1 MAEEG
6 DNGDYFNPEEEVKIN
21 PTNNLNL
28 AKVEVKTGEEDEDL
42 IFKSRGKL
50 YRFRDGEWKE
60 RGTGDLKLLR
70 HKKEKKIRFILRQDK
85 TLKIVAN
92 FIISEKPL
100 CELKPHQGSEKM
112 FMFMAYDCSEEP
124 VMEKFVI
131 KLGNAEKA
139 KVFKKNFE
147 DAQTFN
153 KLVKEGKE
161 KELVWAPIFKDVEAE
176 NKKTDAS
183 KEEKKEDKKE
193 EKKEDKKE
201 EKEEK
206 KEDKKEEKQEDKKDE
221 KKE

>member
-6 DNGDYFNPEEEVKIN
+6 DNGEYFNPEEEVQIN

-50 YRFRDGEWKE
+50 FSFRDGEWKE

-70 HKKEKKIRFILRQDK
+70 HKTEKKIRFILRQDK

-131 KLGNAEKA
+131 KLGNADKA
-139 KVFKKNFE
+139 KVFKKHFE
-147 DAQTFN
+147 DAQIFN
-153 KLVKEGKE
+153 QLVKEGKE

-206 KEDKKEEKQEDKKDE
+206 KEEK
-221 KKE
+221 

>member
-1 MAEEG
+1 MTEEG
-6 DNGDYFNPEEEVKIN
+6 DNGEYFNPEEEVKIN
-21 PTNNLNL
+21 PSDNCNL
-28 AKVEVKTGEEDEDL
+28 AKVEIKTGEEDEDL

-50 YRFRDGEWKE
+50 FRFRDGEWKE

-70 HKKEKKIRFILRQDK
+70 HKTNKKIRFILRQDK

-112 FMFMAYDCSEEP
+112 FNFMAYDCSEEP
-124 VMEKFVI
+124 VVEKFVL

-139 KVFKKNFE
+139 KTFKKNFE

-153 KLVKEGKE
+153 QMVKEGKE
-161 KELVWAPIFKDVEAE
+161 KELIWAPIFKDVEAE

-183 KEEKKEDKKE
+183 KED
-193 EKKEDKKE
+193 
-201 EKEEK
+201 K
-206 KEDKKEEKQEDKKDE
+206 KEDKKEEKQEDKKEE

>member
-139 KVFKKNFE
+139 KIFKKNFE

-206 KEDKKEEKQEDKKDE
+206 KEKK
-221 KKE
+221 

>member
-6 DNGDYFNPEEEVKIN
+6 DNGEYFNPEEEVKIN
-21 PTNNLNL
+21 PTDNCNL
-28 AKVEVKTGEEDEDL
+28 AKVEIKTGEEDEDL

-70 HKKEKKIRFILRQDK
+70 HKKDKKIRFILRQDK

-131 KLGNAEKA
+131 KLGNADKA

-153 KLVKEGKE
+153 KMVKEGKD

-183 KEEKKEDKKE
+183 KEDKKEDKKE
-193 EKKEDKKE
+193 EKTEDKKE
-201 EKEEK
+201 EK
-206 KEDKKEEKQEDKKDE
+206 KEEKNE
-221 KKE
+221 

>member
-176 NKKTDAS
+176 NKKTDAR
-183 KEEKKEDKKE
+183 KKKKKEDKKE

-206 KEDKKEEKQEDKKDE
+206 KEEK
-221 KKE
+221 

>member
-201 EKEEK
+201 EKKEEK
-206 KEDKKEEKQEDKKDE
+206 KE
-221 KKE
+221 

>member
-6 DNGDYFNPEEEVKIN
+6 DNGEYFNPEEEVQIN

-50 YRFRDGEWKE
+50 FRFRDGEWKE

-70 HKKEKKIRFILRQDK
+70 HKTEKKIRFILRQDK

-131 KLGNAEKA
+131 KLGNADKA
-139 KVFKKNFE
+139 KVFKKHFE

-153 KLVKEGKE
+153 QLVKEGKE
-161 KELVWAPIFKDVEAE
+161 KELVWAPVFKDTEAE

-183 KEEKKEDKKE
+183 KDEKKEDKKEDKKE
-193 EKKEDKKE
+193 EKKE
-201 EKEEK
+201 EK
-206 KEDKKEEKQEDKKDE
+206 
-221 KKE
+221 

>member
-206 KEDKKEEKQEDKKDE
+206 KEER
-221 KKE
+221 

>member
-6 DNGDYFNPEEEVKIN
+6 DNGEYFNPEEEVKIN
-21 PTNNLNL
+21 PTDNCNL
-28 AKVEVKTGEEDEDL
+28 AKVEIKTGEEDEDL

-70 HKKEKKIRFILRQDK
+70 HKKDKKIRFILRQDK

-131 KLGNAEKA
+131 KLGNADKA
-139 KVFKKNFE
+139 KVFKKHFE

-153 KLVKEGKE
+153 KLVKEGKD
-161 KELVWAPIFKDVEAE
+161 KELVYAPIFKDVEDE

-183 KEEKKEDKKE
+183 KDEKKEDKKE
-193 EKKEDKKE
+193 EKTEDKKE
-201 EKEEK
+201 EKKEEK
-206 KEDKKEEKQEDKKDE
+206 KE
-221 KKE
+221 

>member
-6 DNGDYFNPEEEVKIN
+6 DNGEYFNPEEEVKIN
-21 PTNNLNL
+21 PTDNCNL
-28 AKVEVKTGEEDEDL
+28 AKVEIKTGEEDEDL

-70 HKKEKKIRFILRQDK
+70 HKKDKKIRFILRQDK

-131 KLGNAEKA
+131 KLGNADKA

-153 KLVKEGKE
+153 KMVKEGKD

-183 KEEKKEDKKE
+183 KEDKKEDKKE
-193 EKKEDKKE
+193 EKTEDKKE
-201 EKEEK
+201 EKKEEK
-206 KEDKKEEKQEDKKDE
+206 KE
-221 KKE
+221 

>member
-6 DNGDYFNPEEEVKIN
+6 DNGEYFNPEEEVQIN

-50 YRFRDGEWKE
+50 FRFRDGEWKE

-70 HKKEKKIRFILRQDK
+70 HKTEKKIRFILRQDK

-131 KLGNAEKA
+131 KLGNADKA
-139 KVFKKNFE
+139 KVFKKHFE

-153 KLVKEGKE
+153 QLVKEGKE
-161 KELVWAPIFKDVEAE
+161 KELVWAPVFKDTEAE

-183 KEEKKEDKKE
+183 KDDKKEDKKE
-193 EKKEDKKE
+193 EKKDDKKE
-201 EKEEK
+201 EK
-206 KEDKKEEKQEDKKDE
+206 KEEK
-221 KKE
+221 

>member
-1 MAEEG
+1 MTEEG
-6 DNGDYFNPEEEVKIN
+6 DNGEYFNPEEEVKIN
-21 PTNNLNL
+21 PSDNCNL
-28 AKVEVKTGEEDEDL
+28 AKVEIKTGEEDEDL

-50 YRFRDGEWKE
+50 FRFRDGEWKE

-70 HKKEKKIRFILRQDK
+70 HKTNKKIRFILRQDK

-112 FMFMAYDCSEEP
+112 FNFMAYDCSEEP
-124 VMEKFVI
+124 VVEKFVL

-139 KVFKKNFE
+139 KTFKKNFE

-153 KLVKEGKE
+153 QMVKEGKE

-183 KEEKKEDKKE
+183 KED
-193 EKKEDKKE
+193 
-201 EKEEK
+201 K
-206 KEDKKEEKQEDKKDE
+206 KEDKKEEKQEDKKKK

>member
-6 DNGDYFNPEEEVKIN
+6 DNGEYFNPEEEVKIN
-21 PTNNLNL
+21 PTDNCNL
-28 AKVEVKTGEEDEDL
+28 AKVEIKTGEEDEDL

-70 HKKEKKIRFILRQDK
+70 HKKDKKIRFILRQDK

-131 KLGNAEKA
+131 KLGNADKA
-139 KVFKKNFE
+139 KVFKKHFE

-153 KLVKEGKE
+153 KMVKEGKD
-161 KELVWAPIFKDVEAE
+161 KELVWAPIFKGVEAE

-183 KEEKKEDKKE
+183 KEDKKEDKKE
-193 EKKEDKKE
+193 EKTEDKKE
-201 EKEEK
+201 EKKEEK
-206 KEDKKEEKQEDKKDE
+206 KE
-221 KKE
+221 

>member
-6 DNGDYFNPEEEVKIN
+6 DNGEYFNPEEEVKIN
-21 PTNNLNL
+21 PTDNCNL
-28 AKVEVKTGEEDEDL
+28 AKVEIKTGEEDEDL

-70 HKKEKKIRFILRQDK
+70 HKKDKKIRFILRQDK

-131 KLGNAEKA
+131 KLGNADKA
-139 KVFKKNFE
+139 KVFKKHFE

-161 KELVWAPIFKDVEAE
+161 KELVYAPIFKDVEAE

-183 KEEKKEDKKE
+183 KDEKKEDKKE
-193 EKKEDKKE
+193 EKTEDKKE
-201 EKEEK
+201 EKKQEK
-206 KEDKKEEKQEDKKDE
+206 KE
-221 KKE
+221 

>member
-1 MAEEG
+1 MDEEG
-6 DNGDYFNPEEEVKIN
+6 DNGDYFNTEEEVKIN

-206 KEDKKEEKQEDKKDE
+206 KEEK
-221 KKE
+221 

>member
-6 DNGDYFNPEEEVKIN
+6 DNGEYFNPEEEVKIN
-21 PTNNLNL
+21 PTDNCNL
-28 AKVEVKTGEEDEDL
+28 AKVEIKTGEEDEDL

-50 YRFRDGEWKE
+50 FRFRDGEWKE

-70 HKKEKKIRFILRQDK
+70 HKKDKKIRFILRQDK

-112 FMFMAYDCSEEP
+112 FIFMAYDCSEEP

-153 KLVKEGKE
+153 KMVKEGKE

-183 KEEKKEDKKE
+183 KDDKKE
-193 EKKEDKKE
+193 EKKEEMKE
-201 EKEEK
+201 
-206 KEDKKEEKQEDKKDE
+206 
-221 KKE
+221 

>member
-6 DNGDYFNPEEEVKIN
+6 DNGEYFNPEEEVKIN
-21 PTNNLNL
+21 PTDNCNL
-28 AKVEVKTGEEDEDL
+28 AKVEIKTGEEDEDL

-70 HKKEKKIRFILRQDK
+70 HKKDKKIRFILRQDK

-131 KLGNAEKA
+131 KLGNADKA

-153 KLVKEGKE
+153 KMVKEGKD

-183 KEEKKEDKKE
+183 KEDKKEDKKE
-193 EKKEDKKE
+193 EKTGDKKE
-201 EKEEK
+201 EKKEEK
-206 KEDKKEEKQEDKKDE
+206 KE
-221 KKE
+221 

>member
-6 DNGDYFNPEEEVKIN
+6 DNGDYFNPEAEVKIN

-206 KEDKKEEKQEDKKDE
+206 KEEK
-221 KKE
+221 

>member
-6 DNGDYFNPEEEVKIN
+6 DNGEYFNPEEEVKIN
-21 PTNNLNL
+21 PTDNCNL
-28 AKVEVKTGEEDEDL
+28 AKVEIKTGEEDEDL

-70 HKKEKKIRFILRQDK
+70 HKKDKKIRFILRQDK

-131 KLGNAEKA
+131 KLGNADKA

-153 KLVKEGKE
+153 KMVKEGKD

-183 KEEKKEDKKE
+183 KEDKKEDKKE
-193 EKKEDKKE
+193 EKKDDKKE
-201 EKEEK
+201 EK
-206 KEDKKEEKQEDKKDE
+206 KEEK
-221 KKE
+221 

>member
-6 DNGDYFNPEEEVKIN
+6 DNGEYFNPEEEVKIN
-21 PTNNLNL
+21 PTDNCNL
-28 AKVEVKTGEEDEDL
+28 AKVEIKTGEEDEDL

-70 HKKEKKIRFILRQDK
+70 HKKDKKIRFILRQDK

-131 KLGNAEKA
+131 KLGNADKA
-139 KVFKKNFE
+139 KVFKKHFE

-153 KLVKEGKE
+153 KMVKEGKD

-183 KEEKKEDKKE
+183 KEDKKEDKKE
-193 EKKEDKKE
+193 EKTEDKKE
-201 EKEEK
+201 EKKEEK
-206 KEDKKEEKQEDKKDE
+206 KE
-221 KKE
+221 

>member
-139 KVFKKNFE
+139 KVFKKHFE

-153 KLVKEGKE
+153 QLVKEGKE

-206 KEDKKEEKQEDKKDE
+206 KEEK
-221 KKE
+221 

>member
-1 MAEEG
+1 MTEEG
-6 DNGDYFNPEEEVKIN
+6 DNGEYFNPEEEVKIT
-21 PTNNLNL
+21 PSQACALPK
-28 AKVEVKTGEEDEDL
+28 AEIKTGEEDEDL
-42 IFKSRGKL
+42 IYKGRCKL
-50 YRFRDGEWKE
+50 YRFRDKEWKE
-60 RGTGDLKLLR
+60 RGTGDMKLLR
-70 HKKEKKIRFILRQDK
+70 HKTEKRIRFILRQDK

-112 FMFMAYDCSEEP
+112 FNFMAYDCSEEP
-124 VMEKFVI
+124 VVEKFVL

-139 KVFKKNFE
+139 KTFKKNFE

-153 KLVKEGKE
+153 QMVKEGKE

-183 KEEKKEDKKE
+183 KED
-193 EKKEDKKE
+193 
-201 EKEEK
+201 K
-206 KEDKKEEKQEDKKDE
+206 KEDKKEEKQEDKKEE

>member
-6 DNGDYFNPEEEVKIN
+6 DNGEYFNPEEEVQIN

-50 YRFRDGEWKE
+50 FRFRDGEWKE

-70 HKKEKKIRFILRQDK
+70 HKTEKKIRFILRQDK

-131 KLGNAEKA
+131 KLGNADKA
-139 KVFKKNFE
+139 KVFKKHFE

-153 KLVKEGKE
+153 QLVKEGKE
-161 KELVWAPIFKDVEAE
+161 KELVWAPVFKDTEAE

-183 KEEKKEDKKE
+183 KEDKKEDKKEEKKEEKKEDKKE
-193 EKKEDKKE
+193 EKKE
-201 EKEEK
+201 EK
-206 KEDKKEEKQEDKKDE
+206 
-221 KKE
+221 

>member
-124 VMEKFVI
+124 IMEKFVI

-153 KLVKEGKE
+153 LMVKEGKE

-176 NKKTDAS
+176 EKKTDAS
-183 KEEKKEDKKE
+183 KGEKKEDKKE
-193 EKKEDKKE
+193 EKKE
-201 EKEEK
+201 EK
-206 KEDKKEEKQEDKKDE
+206 KE
-221 KKE
+221 

>member
-6 DNGDYFNPEEEVKIN
+6 DNGEYFNPEEEVQIN

-50 YRFRDGEWKE
+50 FRFRDGEWKE

-70 HKKEKKIRFILRQDK
+70 HKTEKKIRFILRQDK

-131 KLGNAEKA
+131 KLGNADKA
-139 KVFKKNFE
+139 KVFKKHFE

-153 KLVKEGKE
+153 QLVKEGKE
-161 KELVWAPIFKDVEAE
+161 KELVWAPVFKDTEAE

-183 KEEKKEDKKE
+183 KDEKKEDKKE
-193 EKKEDKKE
+193 EKNEDKKE
-201 EKEEK
+201 EKKEEK
-206 KEDKKEEKQEDKKDE
+206 KE
-221 KKE
+221 

>member
-6 DNGDYFNPEEEVKIN
+6 DNGEYFNPEEEVKIN
-21 PTNNLNL
+21 PTDNCNL
-28 AKVEVKTGEEDEDL
+28 AKVEIKTGEEDEDL

-70 HKKEKKIRFILRQDK
+70 HKKDKKIRFILRQDK

-124 VMEKFVI
+124 VMEKFVL
-131 KLGNAEKA
+131 KLGNADKA

-153 KLVKEGKE
+153 KMVKEGKD

-183 KEEKKEDKKE
+183 KEDKKEDKKE
-193 EKKEDKKE
+193 EKTEDKKE
-201 EKEEK
+201 EKKEEK
-206 KEDKKEEKQEDKKDE
+206 KE
-221 KKE
+221 

>member
-6 DNGDYFNPEEEVKIN
+6 DNGEYFNPEEEVQIN

-50 YRFRDGEWKE
+50 FRFRDGEWKE

-70 HKKEKKIRFILRQDK
+70 HKTEKKIRFILRQDK

-100 CELKPHQGSEKM
+100 CELKPHQGSDKM
-112 FMFMAYDCSEEP
+112 FMFMAYDCSDETP
-124 VMEKFVI
+124 CIEKFVL
-131 KLGNAEKA
+131 KLGNADKA
-139 KVFKKNFE
+139 KNFQKHFE
-147 DAQTFN
+147 DAQLFN
-153 KLVKEGKE
+153 KLVKEGKDS
-161 KELVWAPIFKDVEAE
+161 ELKYAPIFKDEEAE

-183 KEEKKEDKKE
+183 KEDKKE
-193 EKKEDKKE
+193 
-201 EKEEK
+201 
-206 KEDKKEEKQEDKKDE
+206 
-221 KKE
+221 

>member
-50 YRFRDGEWKE
+50 FRFRDGEWKE

-70 HKKEKKIRFILRQDK
+70 HKTEKKIRFILRQDK

-112 FMFMAYDCSEEP
+112 FMFIAYDCSEEP

-131 KLGNAEKA
+131 KLGNADKA
-139 KVFKKNFE
+139 KIFKENFE
-147 DAQTFN
+147 NAQTFN
-153 KLVKEGKE
+153 QMVKEGKE
-161 KELVWAPIFKDVEAE
+161 KELVWAPVFKDTEAE

-183 KEEKKEDKKE
+183 KDEKKEDKKEDKKE
-193 EKKEDKKE
+193 EKKE
-201 EKEEK
+201 EK
-206 KEDKKEEKQEDKKDE
+206 
-221 KKE
+221 

>member
-6 DNGDYFNPEEEVKIN
+6 DNGEYFNPEEEVKIN
-21 PTNNLNL
+21 PTDNCNL
-28 AKVEVKTGEEDEDL
+28 AKVEIKTGEEDEDL

-70 HKKEKKIRFILRQDK
+70 HKKDKKIRFILRQDK

-131 KLGNAEKA
+131 KLGNADKA
-139 KVFKKNFE
+139 KVFKKHFE

-153 KLVKEGKE
+153 KMVKEGKD

-193 EKKEDKKE
+193 EKTEDKKE
-201 EKEEK
+201 EKKEEK
-206 KEDKKEEKQEDKKDE
+206 KE
-221 KKE
+221 